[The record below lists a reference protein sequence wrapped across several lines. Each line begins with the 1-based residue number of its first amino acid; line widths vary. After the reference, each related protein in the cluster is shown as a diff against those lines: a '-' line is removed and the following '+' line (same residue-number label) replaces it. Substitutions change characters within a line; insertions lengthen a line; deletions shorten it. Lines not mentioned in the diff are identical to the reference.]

1 MNPQIRGLRVASAIF
16 GLISVAQL
24 MRVVIRPEILVA
36 GHVVPLWPSV
46 PAFIIMAGL
55 SLWMWRLARMRTD

>member
-16 GLISVAQL
+16 GLISIAQL

-36 GHVVPLWPSV
+36 GYVVPLWPSV

-55 SLWMWRLARMRTD
+55 SLWMWRLARMLPD